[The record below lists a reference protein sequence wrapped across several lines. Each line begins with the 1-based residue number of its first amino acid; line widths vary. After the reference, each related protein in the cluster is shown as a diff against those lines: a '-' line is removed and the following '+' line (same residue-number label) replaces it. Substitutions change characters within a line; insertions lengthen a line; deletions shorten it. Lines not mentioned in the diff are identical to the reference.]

1 MLTQTLEGAAEPEE
15 GGVGLVTARMLYG
28 PDAVLP
34 SRFRNSVGTPSATRG
49 ALECSS
55 GTRRAH
61 RDTEH
66 AGVSLGDQAPPP
78 RHRVRWSV
86 LRGPGAPTQTRG
98 ALVSRGDQALERP
111 CPSSEG
117 SCLSRG
123 NELPRPG
130 RGPLRNPPSQP
141 SSEEESREKALQAL
155 FGGAVGNS
163 QEEGLGMGDGGGP
176 LPCKFHPP

>member
-1 MLTQTLEGAAEPEE
+1 MRLKKLWQRNKYFVLT
-15 GGVGLVTARMLYG
+15 
-28 PDAVLP
+28 P
-34 SRFRNSVGTPSATRG
+34 SCPRRFRNSVGTPSETRG
-49 ALECSS
+49 ALECPS

-66 AGVSLGDQAPPP
+66 AGVSLWDQAPPP
-78 RHRVRWSV
+78 RHRERWSV
-86 LRGPGAPTQTRG
+86 PWGPGAPTQTRG

-141 SSEEESREKALQAL
+141 FSEEESREKALQAL

-163 QEEGLGMGDGGGP
+163 QEEGLGMGDGGRAP
-176 LPCKFHPP
+176 SL